1 MATRKTFTK
10 SSANPAI
17 IEGLSAAQILVVER
31 FLVETTGPFR
41 RGDLTARL
49 LRLLRS
55 GRGPQERP
63 RKKADNLAASVLRQL
78 ARKLAASALRQ
89 LANAGRIRRH
99 GHQHWIVCTATRV
112 LRDGS
117 VVPETQAPVTLSLT
131 TRCPQKWLAV
141 DLETGE
147 VWAGSERGT
156 WRREALGALKVVSC
170 AD

>member
-1 MATRKTFTK
+1 MATRKTLTK
-10 SSANPAI
+10 SSVNPPVL
-17 IEGLSAAQILVVER
+17 EGLAPAQRRVVER
-31 FLVETTGPFR
+31 FLIETTGPFR
-41 RGDLTARL
+41 RGDLAVRL
-49 LRLLRS
+49 VASAQS

-63 RKKADNLAASVLRQL
+63 RKKAD
-78 ARKLAASALRQ
+78 KLAASALRQ

-99 GHQHWIVCTATRV
+99 GHQHWIACTATRV

-147 VWAGSERGT
+147 IWAGSERGA
-156 WRREALGALKVVSC
+156 WRREAQGVLKVVSC
-170 AD
+170 ADDNPVGTGRTGRR